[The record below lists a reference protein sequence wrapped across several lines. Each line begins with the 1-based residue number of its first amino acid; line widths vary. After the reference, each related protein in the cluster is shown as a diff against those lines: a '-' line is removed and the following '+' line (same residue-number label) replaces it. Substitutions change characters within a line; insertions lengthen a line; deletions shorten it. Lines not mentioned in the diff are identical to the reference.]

1 MLGKSSKHFR
11 QTVQE
16 INDIVQYMKPA
27 NTTNQ
32 INENYVDS
40 YVMLQQKKRDEQITR
55 LLTEYV
61 DEYANKNKSRK
72 FFKNI
77 LFYGSIGTIVVF
89 SGCFIYWINKAM
101 GKSSEVSV
109 ESLVQIISV
118 CVTFLTLIIS
128 IIKTI
133 TKYVFPQNEE
143 EYITRI
149 VEIIQKNDLKNK
161 RENIRAGNKSEP
173 ANEVDTGDEETTMP
187 EITHM

>member
-1 MLGKSSKHFR
+1 MDPKDFETEMQGIKEN
-11 QTVQE
+11 VE
-16 INDIVQYMKPA
+16 DIEPA
-27 NTTNQ
+27 DTTNQ
-32 INENYVDS
+32 LNKNYVDS
-40 YVMLQQKKRDEQITR
+40 YVTLQQKKRDEQITR

-89 SGCFIYWINKAM
+89 IGCFIYWINKAM

-128 IIKTI
+128 IMKII

-173 ANEVDTGDEETTMP
+173 ANKVDTGDDGTKF
-187 EITHM
+187 H